1 MLIIGGGPHALA
13 ALSALHE
20 SSFAFGQFTS
30 DNAFQRRVGFKNLQ
44 KIGMVG
50 FIDPNEGFCEEW
62 NNRFASLE
70 IEHLRSP
77 ALAHPLA
84 FEPMA
89 LVASYFALREGR
101 EGELLAA
108 PFVTW
113 LLW

>member
-1 MLIIGGGPHALA
+1 M
-13 ALSALHE
+13 
-20 SSFAFGQFTS
+20 
-30 DNAFQRRVGFKNLQ
+30 GFKNLQ

-50 FIDPNEGFCEEW
+50 IIDPNEGFCEGW
-62 NNRFASLE
+62 NKRFASLE

-89 LVASYFALREGR
+89 LVASYVALREGR

-108 PFVTW
+108 PYVSSKLADEGFSRCKSSMPLPLDAYDHTIR
-113 LLW
+113 